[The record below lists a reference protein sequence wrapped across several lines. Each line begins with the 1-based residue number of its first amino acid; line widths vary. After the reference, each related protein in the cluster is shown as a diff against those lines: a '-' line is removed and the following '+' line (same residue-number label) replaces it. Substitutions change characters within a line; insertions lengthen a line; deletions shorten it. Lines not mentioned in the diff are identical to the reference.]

1 MPYPFHFVK
10 VCEETAK
17 KEGGLMQYRRI
28 TSVVLAILAVTALTA
43 AGASAQSIP
52 QQAQSGGIAMPTK
65 VTGDDPVNI
74 SSNFDT
80 GNEQVRE
87 SYTVGPQPN
96 KERRQRSERGIEDA
110 ATPTEAAP
118 TEAAPTEADPTE
130 ADPTK
135 AAPTSGI
142 PASYSGDSG
151 SGAPA
156 PAPTP
161 EPKAKAELPKTG
173 GSKVASLFA
182 LGAGVLLVGAGLLLR
197 RISK

>member
-1 MPYPFHFVK
+1 
-10 VCEETAK
+10 
-17 KEGGLMQYRRI
+17 MQYGRI

-52 QQAQSGGIAMPTK
+52 QQAQSGGIRMPTE

-118 TEAAPTEADPTE
+118 TEAAPTEADPT
-130 ADPTK
+130 K

-142 PASYSGDSG
+142 PASYSGGSG
-151 SGAPA
+151 SSAPA
-156 PAPTP
+156 PAPP
-161 EPKAKAELPKTG
+161 PQPKAKAELPKTG
-173 GSKVASLFA
+173 GSNVASLFA

>member
-1 MPYPFHFVK
+1 VK
-10 VCEETAK
+10 KQRK

-28 TSVVLAILAVTALTA
+28 TSVVLAILTVTALTA

-52 QQAQSGGIAMPTK
+52 QQAQSGDIAMPTE

-74 SSNFDT
+74 SSNFET

-87 SYTVGPQPN
+87 SHTVGPQPK
-96 KERRQRSERGIEDA
+96 KERRQRSERGIEDV

-118 TEAAPTEADPTE
+118 TEAA
-130 ADPTK
+130 PTK

-142 PASYSGDSG
+142 PASYSGGSG

-156 PAPTP
+156 PAPP
-161 EPKAKAELPKTG
+161 PQPKAKAELPKTG
-173 GSKVASLFA
+173 GSNVASLFA